1 MTNSNRRTIK
11 IPSKGEELDAWVYPA
26 AGVQEGQ
33 KAPAILMAHGLGG
46 IKLMRLDAFSE
57 KFSQAGFVTIAFDYR
72 FFGDSSGEP
81 RGLIDITKQQED
93 WDSAFDYVRT
103 QMLEVDPDRIGLFG
117 TSFSGGHVI
126 QQAAKHGNQVK
137 ATVSQC
143 PFTDGL
149 ASALQ
154 VKLST
159 IPTLFFRGIRD
170 QVFRSNTNPVR
181 IPLVA
186 EPGNAALLASH
197 DTVSGY
203 MALLPPGVTKLD
215 VEEVPAR
222 AALWIPLARPG
233 TYAKQVQSPIFF
245 AVCTKDSVA
254 PAKQTIGFA
263 KQAPKGTI
271 KEYDVGHFDI
281 YVGEPFEKA
290 TKDYIDFYKASFDA
304 AITSKL

>member
-1 MTNSNRRTIK
+1 MTTSNRRTIK
-11 IPSKGEELDAWVYPA
+11 IASHGEELDAWVYA
-26 AGVQEGQ
+26 AKGVSKGSRS
-33 KAPAILMAHGLGG
+33 PAILMAHGLGG
-46 IKLMRLDAFSE
+46 VKIMRLDAFCE
-57 KFSQAGFVTIAFDYR
+57 RFSQAGFVTIAFDYR
-72 FFGDSSGEP
+72 YFGESSGEP
-81 RGLIDITKQQED
+81 RGLIDIQKQQED
-93 WDSAFDYVRT
+93 WDCAFEYVQT

-126 QQAAKHGNQVK
+126 QQAAKHGNKVK

-154 VKLST
+154 VKPST

-170 QVFRSNTNPVR
+170 QIFRSNINPIR
-181 IPLVA
+181 IPLVG

-197 DTVSGY
+197 DSISGY
-203 MALLPPGVTKLD
+203 MALLPPGVTKLE

-233 TYAKQVQSPIFF
+233 SFAKQVRSPIFF

-254 PAKQTIGFA
+254 PAKQTIAFA
-263 KQAPKGTI
+263 KQAPRATI
-271 KEYDVGHFDI
+271 KQYDVGHFEI
-281 YVGEPFEKA
+281 YVGEPFERA
-290 TKDYIDFYKASFDA
+290 TKDYIDFYRSSFNS